1 MTYFW
6 IGVGAPWDGQR
17 AHSITTEKESVA
29 NDDSC
34 GCVRYVSELKA
45 RSDIP
50 RGEDLPISR
59 AHPVVDSDAVYF
71 VVLDAGRF
79 EPEPGDVGYAACAHE
94 YLVHD
99 EFHLLAALINSQHFL
114 VS

>member
-1 MTYFW
+1 M
-6 IGVGAPWDGQR
+6 GGSAR
-17 AHSITTEKESVA
+17 HSITTEEESVA

-34 GCVRYVSELKA
+34 RCVRYVSELKA

-50 RGEDLPISR
+50 RGEIRRLIVRIRS
-59 AHPVVDSDAVYF
+59 STLCLYF

-99 EFHLLAALINSQHFL
+99 EFHLSAALINSQHFL
-114 VS
+114 GSAALNL